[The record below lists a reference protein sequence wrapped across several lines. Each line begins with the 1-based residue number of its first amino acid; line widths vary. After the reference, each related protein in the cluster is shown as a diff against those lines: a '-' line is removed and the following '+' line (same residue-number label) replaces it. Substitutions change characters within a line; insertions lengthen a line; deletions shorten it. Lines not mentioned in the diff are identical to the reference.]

1 MWSQHSN
8 NRTHNLTHTNSILPF
23 NIMIYLPS
31 IILALTA
38 TSVSAIDY
46 TGGWNADEKS
56 CVNICV
62 NSKPT
67 PGCFG
72 EVPDP
77 DCVSKLQ
84 RPGDYD
90 YLLYDQIFAPQYCR
104 DLTYGNDTT
113 ITLQNVNPYPD
124 GITCVV
130 PVSASLFP
138 HGLWPNYNAGYPG
151 CCNVSETV
159 FNQPFNAETFKAK
172 YPDLFSRSKS
182 ST

>member
-1 MWSQHSN
+1 MMQ
-8 NRTHNLTHTNSILPF
+8 F
-23 NIMIYLPS
+23 PS
-31 IILALTA
+31 TIILSLTA
-38 TSVSAIDY
+38 TSISAIDY
-46 TGGWNADEKS
+46 NGGWSPDEKS

-72 EVPDP
+72 ETPDP

-130 PVSASLFP
+130 PVSTSLFP
-138 HGLWPNYNAGYPG
+138 HGLWPNYFNGYPG

-159 FNQPFNAETFKAK
+159 FNQPFNAETFEAK